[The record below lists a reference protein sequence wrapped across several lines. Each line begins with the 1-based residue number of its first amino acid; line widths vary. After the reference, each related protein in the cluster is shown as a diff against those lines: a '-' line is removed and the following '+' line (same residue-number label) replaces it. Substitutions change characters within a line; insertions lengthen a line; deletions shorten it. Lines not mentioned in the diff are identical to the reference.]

1 MRVAVLCLVAFLAC
15 VAVLSKAD
23 SLHNIEQFA
32 EGFALGL
39 ESDLNFTTCLPDAEK
54 TFQLLDSA
62 VHDLEDGFA
71 SKNIATLYKG
81 FEELGDGIK
90 EFGLAFKECGED
102 FAELAADIERIAE
115 QLQKPYGIVEVIIKE
130 AITIWHH
137 RHDFTADVKNFISS
151 WKSGNFKQAGFDLGV
166 IVGILLEE

>member
-1 MRVAVLCLVAFLAC
+1 M
-15 VAVLSKAD
+15 
-23 SLHNIEQFA
+23 
-32 EGFALGL
+32 
-39 ESDLNFTTCLPDAEK
+39 
-54 TFQLLDSA
+54 
-62 VHDLEDGFA
+62 HDLEDGFA

-115 QLQKPYGIVEVIIKE
+115 QLQKPYGYVCHCPYPWEGSVIGENRWKDVVELTVVRSCWSSHSTPTPPEHISCSSIVEVIIKE